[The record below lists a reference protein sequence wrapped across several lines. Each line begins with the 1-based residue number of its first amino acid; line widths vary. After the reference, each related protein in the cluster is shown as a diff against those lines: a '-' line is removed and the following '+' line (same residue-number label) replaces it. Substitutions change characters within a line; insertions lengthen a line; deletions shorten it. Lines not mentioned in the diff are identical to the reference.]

1 MARDSERWPRGEAEM
16 CSRVVMVMSFLVS
29 SYVRTHIVI
38 SKCVRT
44 HKNW

>member
-1 MARDSERWPRGEAEM
+1 VEQGGHRL
-16 CSRVVMVMSFLVS
+16 SFES

-44 HKNW
+44 HKI